1 MGLARTAN
9 MRWHGR
15 SRETE
20 RGSVVSARRTTTR
33 QGLLAEERAL
43 SHRLRP
49 WVGPS
54 CSRRS
59 RGKLS
64 APLSKPTSS
73 SERDPNPFSRSSSSC
88 VVIEAMR
95 KETKQLPAVAAAF
108 SACDVYAAAFVLRP
122 AAVVFL
128 LGLFNVAR
136 ARLSI
141 AFFFLSSAYNKPADR
156 RAVSRG
162 PDESATFLG
171 LRARIGELVFR
182 GPLLDRRSSGGEEVL
197 ALEERG

>member
-20 RGSVVSARRTTTR
+20 RGSVVSARRTTR

-136 ARLSI
+136 ARLFI
-141 AFFFLSSAYNKPADR
+141 AFFFFR
-156 RAVSRG
+156 RPIISR
-162 PDESATFLG
+162 PIDVPS
-171 LRARIGELVFR
+171 LVAPMKVRHF
-182 GPLLDRRSSGGEEVL
+182 
-197 ALEERG
+197 